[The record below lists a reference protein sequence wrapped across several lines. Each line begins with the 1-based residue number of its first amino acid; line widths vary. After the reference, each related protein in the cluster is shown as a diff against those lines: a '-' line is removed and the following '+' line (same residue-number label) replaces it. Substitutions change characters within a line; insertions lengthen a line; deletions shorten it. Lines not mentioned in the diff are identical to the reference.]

1 MESPY
6 FFYQSFQDI
15 VCLFFSLYKGIF
27 SCQDTPCI
35 VLQLFNLFF
44 FFFFFFFFQ
53 PFIGLGQAFQSLL
66 QVLFWR
72 KGRKRYTRYT
82 ICTSCWFYYLF
93 CRFLVFFF
101 RRRLRMSSFFSLPS
115 QARRRGRKRRERG
128 EKEKGNTSVYPI
140 GTLYIGIFLGLPGP
154 GILQGGFLQF
164 LQQIITS
171 LGLLSPSPRGKKL
184 GKKPCQFLLSFYA
197 LSPY

>member
-1 MESPY
+1 MRKFGSAAPP
-6 FFYQSFQDI
+6 FGK
-15 VCLFFSLYKGIF
+15 VTCAVK
-27 SCQDTPCI
+27 
-35 VLQLFNLFF
+35 V
-44 FFFFFFFFQ
+44 FFQ

-66 QVLFWR
+66 QVLFQR

-93 CRFLVFFF
+93 CKFLVFFF

-115 QARRRGRKRRERG
+115 QARRRRRRRRER
-128 EKEKGNTSVYPI
+128 EREPYRYFFFRPTRPWHLI
-140 GTLYIGIFLGLPGP
+140 GGVS
-154 GILQGGFLQF
+154 QF

-184 GKKPCQFLLSFYA
+184 GKKPCQFLLYFYA